1 MTTHPR
7 EVLRAAV
14 QPEQLLTALAKV
26 LLGKERAIR
35 LAFTG
40 FLAGGHILVEDVPG
54 VGKTTLALGLARLLG
69 LDFARVQM
77 TADMLPGDILG
88 SSIFDPRQQTFVFHP
103 GPVFHGVL
111 LMDEINRASPRSQSA
126 LLEAMAEGQ
135 VSADGQSMALPD
147 PFFVIATQNPQEHA
161 GVFPLPESQLDRFTL
176 RFSLG
181 YPGREAERLLLQ
193 GKNQRPEDL
202 PIVAERS
209 VLQAWRHAVTAVFLS
224 AEIED
229 MLLHMARCSRNDE
242 RLRMGLSPRALLA
255 LKASAQ
261 AWAFIAGRDYVTPDD
276 LRSVALAVLG
286 HRLIS
291 TANLAGDDLAV
302 LLGQE
307 AWGLDIRF

>member
-1 MTTHPR
+1 
-7 EVLRAAV
+7 
-14 QPEQLLTALAKV
+14 
-26 LLGKERAIR
+26 
-35 LAFTG
+35 
-40 FLAGGHILVEDVPG
+40 
-54 VGKTTLALGLARLLG
+54 
-69 LDFARVQM
+69 
-77 TADMLPGDILG
+77 
-88 SSIFDPRQQTFVFHP
+88 
-103 GPVFHGVL
+103 
-111 LMDEINRASPRSQSA
+111 MDEINRASPRSQSA

-202 PIVAERS
+202 PIVADRC
-209 VLQAWRHAVTAVFLS
+209 VLQAWRHAVTTVFLS

-229 MLLHMARCSRNDE
+229 MLLHMARHSRNDQ

-261 AWAFIAGRDYVTPDD
+261 AWAFMAGRDFVTPDD